1 MNNFQLDQI
10 FEQEWHN
17 KAYNSFY
24 QGMIAQGCGY
34 EYVTDKERQ
43 LKGIDVILTKPDGQ
57 QLIIDEKARKKNK
70 NKNSSIPTFGLEIYT
85 NYGGNGKKP
94 GWFLDE
100 TKLTT
105 HYMFLYNDNGVDYM
119 TIVKV
124 EDLKKKLFSEISKYN
139 LMNETQETL
148 NALLNITMPEG
159 SFIYDDR
166 INWEKS
172 RFLLLP
178 MSYYEEIAQISRWKL

>member
-17 KAYNSFY
+17 KAYNYFY

-139 LMNETQETL
+139 LMNETQDNL
-148 NALLNITMPEG
+148 NALFNITMPEG

>member
-24 QGMIAQGCGY
+24 QGMIAHGCCY

-85 NYGGNGKKP
+85 NYGGNGKKL

-148 NALLNITMPEG
+148 NTLLNITMPEG
-159 SFIYDDR
+159 TFIYDDR
-166 INWEKS
+166 INWERS